1 MQNDYVSVA
10 KTHASLLVESLKEQG
25 ILLQKSQA
33 LEIIS
38 NLHSRTDWNRLRA
51 RLTRLGHSKAAHG
64 AVADQ
69 PAKAF
74 FLFGEEGSGK
84 TDALKTLFEI
94 EFVDGETAPIMISV
108 AGNGHITDGGQDE
121 FFKKCERITL
131 MYDEDGI
138 TDVDKKNRSA
148 PINMSGGLLVNLVST
163 VKGSRQGA
171 GNALAQFLIGY
182 ESYILISGLRKFGSL
197 LIDDY
202 DQIEKSERLEVGL
215 AASKFASSGKHFR
228 RLVFAAK
235 NVINKG
241 DCCPPGMDFMFYVAD
256 NHPNIFGYDN
266 KYVAHSGGRTWM
278 SECLSDDQIVKD
290 VYMRSREKS
299 KHNGH
304 SNGDSRVLYLPAK
317 SLWFNDLRASL
328 VS

>member
-25 ILLQKSQA
+25 ISLQKSQA

-51 RLTRLGHSKAAHG
+51 RLTRLSHSKAAHG

-74 FLFGEEGSGK
+74 FLFGEDGSGK

-108 AGNGHITDGGQDE
+108 AGNGHILDAGQDE

-138 TDVDKKNRSA
+138 TDVDKKNRSF
-148 PINMSGGLLVNLVST
+148 PINKSGGLLVNLVST
-163 VKGSRQGA
+163 VKGSREGV

-202 DQIEKSERLEVGL
+202 DQIEKSERLDVGL
-215 AASKFASSGKHFR
+215 AVSQFASSGKDFR
-228 RLVFAAK
+228 RLVVAAK
-235 NVINKG
+235 SVMNEA
-241 DCCPPGMDFMFYVAD
+241 DCCPPGMGFMFYVAD
-256 NHPNIFGYDN
+256 NNPNIFGYDDE
-266 KYVAHSGGRTWM
+266 YIAHSGGRTWK
-278 SECLSDDQIVKD
+278 SECLRDDQIVKD

-299 KHNGH
+299 KHIGH